1 MAGKADEM
9 PPQRGRP
16 TETMMTDMTFSQ
28 VQPAPR
34 TGEWPNRLAE
44 VLTGAELLP
53 ILASALLL
61 VAAIIEML

>member
-9 PPQRGRP
+9 PPHRGRP
-16 TETMMTDMTFSQ
+16 TETTMTDMTFNQTQ
-28 VQPAPR
+28 VAPR

-53 ILASALLL
+53 ILASALLI
-61 VAAIIEML
+61 VAAIIEIL